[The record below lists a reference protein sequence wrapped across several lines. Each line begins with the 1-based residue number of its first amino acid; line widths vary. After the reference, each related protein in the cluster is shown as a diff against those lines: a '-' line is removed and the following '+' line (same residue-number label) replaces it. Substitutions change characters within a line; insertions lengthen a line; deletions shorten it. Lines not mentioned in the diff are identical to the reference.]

1 MMVVEVVECSICWNI
16 LLKLYLHCH
25 SGSSMQ
31 YKAIYLAVVFITFNE
46 LFPSTAKMTLEIN
59 LLLNILK
66 SSTLDDTK
74 YLSASVFI

>member
-1 MMVVEVVECSICWNI
+1 
-16 LLKLYLHCH
+16 
-25 SGSSMQ
+25 MQ